1 MRILVES
8 RNLMMDSL
16 HKLRPGAV
24 QIVSYMTSKR
34 ILDFGSAIL
43 RTFNRVFGAALTI
56 LQDAIRHF
64 ARVRAS
70 EASATIAYFSMF
82 SIFPLILVIISL
94 ASKFLEAGYVR
105 ENLVDNITKLIPV
118 SSDIIV
124 TNIQVVL
131 DRRGPVGTMA
141 IIGLIWSATAM
152 FNTLA
157 LNLDRAW
164 PDADSHNLFER
175 RLVAL
180 AMFVSL
186 AAMLVGTIFLSATVE
201 VLPHFNI
208 KLWGTL
214 ATYETPIWIILS
226 NLGPFL
232 LRFFVIYA
240 IYSFVPKASVPSK
253 SAFWGAVFATAG
265 WEIVTM
271 LITSYFK
278 SGLVQYE
285 LVYGSL
291 GRIIALMLWIYASS
305 VIILLGAYI
314 SAAHERFHKIKKQLS
329 SESYTFP
336 ESTIDD

>member
-1 MRILVES
+1 MTAKRVF
-8 RNLMMDSL
+8 NL
-16 HKLRPGAV
+16 G
-24 QIVSYMTSKR
+24 
-34 ILDFGSAIL
+34 LDIL
-43 RTFNRVFGAALTI
+43 RSINRLTGGSLSI

-64 ARVRAS
+64 TKDRAV
-70 EASATIAYFSMF
+70 EASATIAYFSVF

-105 ENLVDNITKLIPV
+105 ENLVAYVTNLIPV

-131 DRRGPVGTMA
+131 DKRGSVGIIA
-141 IIGLIWSATAM
+141 LIGLIWSATAM

-186 AAMLVGTIFLSATVE
+186 AAMLIGTIFLSATVE

-214 ATYETPIWIILS
+214 ATYKTPIWIITS

-232 LRFFVIYA
+232 LRFTVIYA
-240 IYSFVPKASVPSK
+240 IYCFVPKASVPNK
-253 SAFWGAVFATAG
+253 SAFWGALFATAG
-265 WEIVTM
+265 WELVTM

-285 LVYGSL
+285 LVYGSV

-305 VIILLGAYI
+305 IIILLGAYI
-314 SAAHERFHKIKKQLS
+314 SAAHDRYQKIKVFKAS
-329 SESYTFP
+329 NTP
-336 ESTIDD
+336 KSTLLIQ

>member
-1 MRILVES
+1 MMNTNRKQP
-8 RNLMMDSL
+8 RNVDKIIN
-16 HKLRPGAV
+16 HA
-24 QIVSYMTSKR
+24 TAKR
-34 ILDFGSAIL
+34 ITKFSLDLL
-43 RTFNRVFGAALTI
+43 RKLNRISGGAFSIFRDALS
-56 LQDAIRHF
+56 HF
-64 ARVRAS
+64 ARDRAV
-70 EASATIAYFSMF
+70 EAAATIAYFSIF

-94 ASKFLEAGYVR
+94 ASKFLEAGYVQ
-105 ENLVDNITKLIPV
+105 ENLIAYVANLIPI

-131 DRRGPVGTMA
+131 DRRGTVGTIA
-141 IIGLIWSATAM
+141 LIGLIWSATAM

-214 ATYETPIWIILS
+214 ATYKTPIWIILS

-240 IYSFVPKASVPSK
+240 IYCFVPKAAVPS
-253 SAFWGAVFATAG
+253 SSSFWGALFATAG
-265 WEIVTM
+265 WEMVTM

-291 GRIIALMLWIYASS
+291 GRIIALMLWVYASS
-305 VIILLGAYI
+305 IIILLGAYI
-314 SAAHERFHKIKKQLS
+314 SSAHARYHRIKKLLISQSLD
-329 SESYTFP
+329 YLK
-336 ESTIDD
+336 